1 MDKLFT
7 KARIIIILVLVLLF
21 SVLTIINT
29 IGGNEN
35 EYTGNSSDTSS
46 STNSSTNINA
56 STTST
61 TSTTSNTTSTTTST
75 TTKKRTTK
83 TTRKTEAQVA
93 GTYTLTHYGWDC
105 AGCKSGT
112 TATGYDVRHTIYYKD
127 PTYGSLRIVAMRNVP
142 TYSVIKIKNYNGQD
156 IMAIVLD
163 RCKSGSIVDL
173 LVQNEAT
180 ASQLGIKRNIE
191 IEIIRSGK

>member
-1 MDKLFT
+1 MRNYILTHFVSFT
-7 KARIIIILVLVLLF
+7 IIILAFAGILMLYAKNDRH
-21 SVLTIINT
+21 I
-29 IGGNEN
+29 EQP
-35 EYTGNSSDTSS
+35 
-46 STNSSTNINA
+46 
-56 STTST
+56 TTMT
-61 TSTTSNTTSTTTST
+61 TTTTDTTSTTTAT
-75 TTKKRTTK
+75 TQTTTTTVKTTKKTTK
-83 TTRKTEAQVA
+83 KVVTTTANN

-127 PTYGSLRIVAMRNVP
+127 PTYGSLRIVAMKNVP

-173 LVQNEAT
+173 LVQNEST
-180 ASQLGIKRNIE
+180 ASKLGIKRNIE
-191 IEIIRSGK
+191 IEVIRNGK